1 LLLWIMCSL
10 SPTEIREH
18 VLDSTDFRTHLLAWL
33 EQCHTGD
40 FATGSKS
47 DIDEHIHQ
55 HRASSQSV
63 SQDGSGECVINDD
76 STNSETYRDPTMNLP
91 SCPDPVIFTDHSALE
106 DWFRN
111 MLMESDDIIFRR
123 NQHSQ
128 QHSKGCK
135 RTASSA
141 CRARYPRELF
151 DSTIIDPD
159 SGAIRFKKT
168 EPWINTFNHL
178 LSYLLRCNTDVTCL
192 LSGTTVKAVIAYVT
206 DYISKAPYT
215 TDSVFSSVKSV

>member
-10 SPTEIREH
+10 SPTEIRERL
-18 VLDSTDFRTHLLAWL
+18 LDDSDFRVRLLAWL
-33 EQCHTGD
+33 EQCHSGD

-47 DIDEHIHQ
+47 DIEERIRLSRSSSSAVSSDTHAEDLHVDES
-55 HRASSQSV
+55 RTTES
-63 SQDGSGECVINDD
+63 
-76 STNSETYRDPTMNLP
+76 YRDPTLNLP
-91 SCPDPVIFTDHSALE
+91 SSPDPLVFTNDSLLGQ
-106 DWFRN
+106 WFRD
-111 MLMESDDIIFRR
+111 MQAESDDIVFRS

-128 QHSKGCK
+128 THSKGCK
-135 RTASSA
+135 RITSSV

-151 DSTIIDPD
+151 DSTVVDPD
-159 SGAIRFKKT
+159 TGAIRFKKS

-206 DYISKAPYT
+206 DYISKAAYT
-215 TDSVFSSVKSV
+215 TQSVFSSVKSV